1 MHAPKLLRVLSIL
14 DVAREPRELEIPGFR
29 TQALSGSLRNHWS
42 ISISG
47 NWRVIYRFV
56 DGDVELVDYLD
67 YH

>member
-29 TQALSGSLRNHWS
+29 THALPGPLRNHWS